1 MKKPGFEPMCDS
13 EVKASNME
21 TTLMTMLMTNVYIVP
36 DTSELFYPPNIP
48 DTWTHHVFKLHN
60 QLEVR

>member
-1 MKKPGFEPMCDS
+1 MKKPGFEPMSDS

-36 DTSELFYPPNIP
+36 DT
-48 DTWTHHVFKLHN
+48 
-60 QLEVR
+60 